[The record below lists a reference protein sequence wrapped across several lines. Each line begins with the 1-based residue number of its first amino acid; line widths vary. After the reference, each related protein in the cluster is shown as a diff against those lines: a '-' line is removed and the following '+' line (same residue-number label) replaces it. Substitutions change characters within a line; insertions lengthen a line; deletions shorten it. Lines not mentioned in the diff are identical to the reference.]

1 MYNDE
6 ELMMFGEAYKKM
18 MKVGKA
24 GKTIIGSVS
33 ERLNESIDGDIL
45 RKKAKR
51 MAKVLLECKAMKP
64 AHDFLKGILVREAT
78 KKELAKLDSLYKIYE
93 EEVPDEEKPEE
104 DEPVEEADDEEDEE
118 ALDPKVAT
126 VKAALL
132 NDYKSEQASLY
143 QIFQGIVEFSNWIMT
158 HGNNDER
165 TIIKSL
171 VAILEDEYLTKFAE
185 IPGAKPE
192 GDDAGDDAGADDEE
206 APADEERADDE
217 EAPADDED
225 VEPAE
230 ESEEDDIEDDVT
242 DEDGDNEEDEA
253 PVEEDDDEEADFEAL
268 QKVLKSEAEEC
279 DDEDEPV
286 EEADAGKFS
295 EELLTTIEDIDD
307 IDTIKKI
314 ADALVRW
321 LPEKDVQE
329 FCEKNGYFDD
339 IEEDDTPDT
348 SELDDA
354 LKAKTL
360 KDVKESRKAKK

>member
-33 ERLNESIDGDIL
+33 ERLNESIDDDIL

-64 AHDFLKGILVREAT
+64 AHDFLKTILVREAT
-78 KKELAKLDSLYKIYE
+78 KKDLAKLDNLYKIYE

-104 DEPVEEADDEEDEE
+104 DDTVEEADEDDEE

-143 QIFQGIVEFSNWIMT
+143 QIFQGVIEFSNWIMT

-171 VAILEDEYLTKFAE
+171 IAILEDEYLPKFAE

-192 GDDAGDDAGADDEE
+192 DDGAEEGGDDKEADTSADDEE
-206 APADEERADDE
+206 EAPVDDE
-217 EAPADDED
+217 EPTEE
-225 VEPAE
+225 EPAE
-230 ESEEDDIEDDVT
+230 ESEDEDD
-242 DEDGDNEEDEA
+242 EEDK
-253 PVEEDDDEEADFEAL
+253 PVEEDDEEADFDAL
-268 QKVLKSEAEEC
+268 QKVLKAEAEEC
-279 DDEDEPV
+279 DDDDEPV
-286 EEADAGKFS
+286 EEDDEEDDEDKPVEEADSGKYS
-295 EELLTTIEDIDD
+295 DELLTAIEDGDD

-329 FCEKNGYFDD
+329 FCEKNGIMDD

-348 SELDDA
+348 SELDNA

-360 KDVKESRKAKK
+360 KDVKESIRRAKK